1 MSANTAKTNALN
13 TGSVESLQSKNCL
26 LIEAIKTKN
35 PNKVQLHFAEKKG
48 ANTNSL
54 LAMFNASDDR
64 FSSKATRA
72 WISVEIEDAKKLL
85 GVDLSAT
92 SDKWQMIDGKE
103 RMPLNIVNPVV
114 LSNGQLIRVR
124 VVETVTPT
132 DFEKTDPEKFAKR
145 AGKDGDFITHNG
157 DYIFMHKE
165 IIMVEPANATQEN
178 ATDDVILPTDNAE
191 SKTQANS
198 GVKADNVTVAQTEQS
213 AF

>member
-1 MSANTAKTNALN
+1 MSAKTATNVIN
-13 TGSVESLQSKNCL
+13 SGTIDTLQTKNCL
-26 LIEAIKTKN
+26 LLEAIKTKN

-132 DFEKTDPEKFAKR
+132 DFEKTDPEKFAK
-145 AGKDGDFITHNG
+145 
-157 DYIFMHKE
+157 
-165 IIMVEPANATQEN
+165 
-178 ATDDVILPTDNAE
+178 
-191 SKTQANS
+191 
-198 GVKADNVTVAQTEQS
+198 
-213 AF
+213 

>member
-1 MSANTAKTNALN
+1 MPAKTATNVIN
-13 TGSVESLQSKNCL
+13 SGTIDTLQSKNCL
-26 LIEAIKTKN
+26 LLEAIKTKN

-72 WISVEIEDAKKLL
+72 WISVEIEDAKRLL

-92 SDKWQMIDGKE
+92 SDNWQEIDGKE
-103 RMPLNIVNPVV
+103 RMPLNILNPTV
-114 LSNGQLIRVR
+114 LSNGKLIRVK
-124 VVETVTPT
+124 VIETVTPT
-132 DFEKTDPEKFAKR
+132 EFEKTDPEKYAKR

-165 IIMVEPANATQEN
+165 IIMVEPSNAMQEN

>member
-1 MSANTAKTNALN
+1 MSAKTATNVIN
-13 TGSVESLQSKNCL
+13 SGTIDTLQTKNCL
-26 LIEAIKTKN
+26 LLEAIKTKN

-103 RMPLNIVNPVV
+103 RMPLNIGNPVV
-114 LSNGQLIRVR
+114 LSN
-124 VVETVTPT
+124 
-132 DFEKTDPEKFAKR
+132 
-145 AGKDGDFITHNG
+145 
-157 DYIFMHKE
+157 
-165 IIMVEPANATQEN
+165 
-178 ATDDVILPTDNAE
+178 
-191 SKTQANS
+191 
-198 GVKADNVTVAQTEQS
+198 
-213 AF
+213 

>member
-1 MSANTAKTNALN
+1 MSANTAKTNVLN
-13 TGSVESLQSKNCL
+13 TGSVESLESKNCL
-26 LIEAIKTKN
+26 LLEAIKTKN

-54 LAMFNASDDR
+54 LAMFNADDDR

-72 WISVEIEDAKKLL
+72 WISVEITNANELL

-92 SDKWQMIDGKE
+92 SDSWTMIDGKE
-103 RMPLNIVNPVV
+103 RMPLNILNPTV
-114 LSNGQLIRVR
+114 LSNGKLIRVR
-124 VVETVTPT
+124 VVESTKPT
-132 DFEKTDPEKFAKR
+132 DFESQNPEKYAKR

-165 IIMVEPANATQEN
+165 IIMVAPDLASDEN

-198 GVKADNVTVAQTEQS
+198 GVKADNVTVAQAEQS

>member
-1 MSANTAKTNALN
+1 MSAKTATNVIN
-13 TGSVESLQSKNCL
+13 SGTIDTLQTKNCL
-26 LIEAIKTKN
+26 LLEAIKTKN

-72 WISVEIEDAKKLL
+72 LISVEIEDAKKLL

-145 AGKDGDFITHNG
+145 AGKDGDFITCNG

-165 IIMVEPANATQEN
+165 IIMVEPSNAMQDN

-191 SKTQANS
+191 TKSQANS
-198 GVKADNVTVAQTEQS
+198 GVSADNVTVQPAEQS

>member
-1 MSANTAKTNALN
+1 MSAKNANNALN
-13 TGSVESLQSKNCL
+13 TGSIESLQSKNCL
-26 LIEAIKTKN
+26 LLEAIKTKN

-54 LAMFNASDDR
+54 LAMFNADDDR

-72 WISVEIEDAKKLL
+72 WISVEITNANELL
-85 GVDLSAT
+85 GIDLSAT
-92 SDKWQMIDGKE
+92 SDSWTMIDGKE
-103 RMPLNIVNPVV
+103 RMPLNILNPCV

-124 VVETVTPT
+124 VVESTKPT
-132 DFEKTDPEKFAKR
+132 EFESQSPEKFAKR

-165 IIMVEPANATQEN
+165 IIMLDPATAMQDNS
-178 ATDDVILPTDNAE
+178 TDDVILPTDNAE

-198 GVKADNVTVAQTEQS
+198 GVTAQNVTVQPAEQS